1 MTSIFPRLLKVRYR
15 RGAGLRCAGGFTL
28 VEVVMVLVLLGILA
42 AVAVPKYFDIQAQAA
57 ATKCAYHRSLVIKT
71 LHQRWAFTKI
81 DESFRS
87 VFPNPDEAVTSVLH
101 ELGGD
106 NCSEGN
112 ACLKLCPTGGS
123 YDVRYEGD
131 DEAGYQFSVECTEH
145 GLTGP
150 DGLGDNTEPDR
161 ILVKSDN
168 ADLLVK
174 WLVGKD
180 HKTAGYE
187 QKIGNG
193 AISSIDGFFTE
204 ANAGIIDS
212 EAVGDFTNNRH
223 QYGTDETTQEKI
235 GSMTE
240 LVNKAL
246 AAAGFDTSA
255 VIWRMEREV
264 GGLATDP
271 VTKKETWR
279 SRLVFTL
286 AEKPSS
292 YGDGT
297 TEVKTKVYKF
307 YIWYTE
313 AVKGRPVRGY
323 GDIEFGDGKATLEKS
338 TNGRFY
344 VLTPGA

>member
-1 MTSIFPRLLKVRYR
+1 MTSIFSRFLKERYR
-15 RGAGLRCAGGFTL
+15 RAAGLRCAGGFTL

-87 VFPNPDEAVTSVLH
+87 VFPNPNEAVTSVLH

-106 NCSEGN
+106 NCSGGT

-123 YDVRYEGD
+123 YEVRYEGD
-131 DEAGYQFSVECTEH
+131 DDAGYQFSVECTEH

-174 WLVGKD
+174 WLVGED
-180 HKTAGYE
+180 RETAGYE

-204 ANAGIIDS
+204 ANTGIIDS
-212 EAVGDFTNNRH
+212 EAVGDFTNSRH
-223 QYGTDETTQEKI
+223 QYGTDDTTQKKI

-255 VIWRMEREV
+255 VIWRMERDA
-264 GGLATDP
+264 GGFAEDSLGHR
-271 VTKKETWR
+271 TWR
-279 SRLVFTL
+279 NRLTFTL

-292 YGDGT
+292 YPEGST
-297 TEVKTKVYKF
+297 QVTTKVYEF
-307 YIWYTE
+307 DIWYKE
-313 AVKGRPVRGY
+313 GVKGSPVSRY
-323 GDIEFGDGKATLEKS
+323 GDIESGNGKAALEKS
-338 TNGRFY
+338 SNGQFY
-344 VLTPGA
+344 VLRPTA

>member
-1 MTSIFPRLLKVRYR
+1 
-15 RGAGLRCAGGFTL
+15 
-28 VEVVMVLVLLGILA
+28 MVLVLLGILA

-87 VFPNPDEAVTSVLH
+87 VFPNPNEAVTSVLH

-106 NCSEGN
+106 NCSGGN

-123 YDVRYEGD
+123 YEVRYEGD
-131 DEAGYQFSVECTEH
+131 DDAGYQFSVECTEH
-145 GLTGP
+145 GLTGA

-174 WLVGKD
+174 WLVGED
-180 HKTAGYE
+180 RETAGYE

-204 ANAGIIDS
+204 ANTGIIDS
-212 EAVGDFTNNRH
+212 EAVGDFTNSRH
-223 QYGTDETTQEKI
+223 QYGTDDTTQKKI

-255 VIWRMEREV
+255 VIWRMERDA
-264 GGLATDP
+264 GGFAEDSP
-271 VTKKETWR
+271 GHRTWR
-279 SRLVFTL
+279 NRLTFTL

-292 YGDGT
+292 YPEGST
-297 TEVKTKVYKF
+297 QVTTKVYEF
-307 YIWYTE
+307 DIWYKE
-313 AVKGRPVRGY
+313 GVKGSPVSRY
-323 GDIEFGDGKATLEKS
+323 GDIESGNGKAALEKS
-338 TNGRFY
+338 SNGQFY
-344 VLTPGA
+344 VLRPTA

>member
-1 MTSIFPRLLKVRYR
+1 
-15 RGAGLRCAGGFTL
+15 
-28 VEVVMVLVLLGILA
+28 MVLVLLGILA
-42 AVAVPKYFDIQAQAA
+42 AVAVPKYFDIQEQAA

-106 NCSEGN
+106 NCSEGK

-123 YDVRYEGD
+123 YEVRYEGD
-131 DEAGYQFSVECTEH
+131 DAGYQFSVECTEH
-145 GLTGP
+145 GLTGS

-180 HKTAGYE
+180 RETAGYE

-193 AISSIDGFFTE
+193 AISSIDDFFTE
-204 ANAGIIDS
+204 TSVGIIDS

-271 VTKKETWR
+271 VTEKETWR

-307 YIWYTE
+307 DIWYTE

-323 GDIEFGDGKATLEKS
+323 GDIESGDGKATLEKS

>member
-1 MTSIFPRLLKVRYR
+1 MTSIFSRFLKERYR
-15 RGAGLRCAGGFTL
+15 RAAGLRCAGGFTL

-87 VFPNPDEAVTSVLH
+87 VFPNPNEAVTSVLH

-106 NCSEGN
+106 NCSGGN

-123 YDVRYEGD
+123 YEVRYEGD
-131 DEAGYQFSVECTEH
+131 DDAGYQFSVECTEH
-145 GLTGP
+145 GLTGA

-174 WLVGKD
+174 WLVGED
-180 HKTAGYE
+180 RETAGYE

-193 AISSIDGFFTE
+193 AIASIDGFFTE
-204 ANAGIIDS
+204 SSVGIIDS

-255 VIWRMEREV
+255 VIWRMERDA
-264 GGLATDP
+264 GGFAEDSP
-271 VTKKETWR
+271 GHRTWR
-279 SRLVFTL
+279 NRLTFTL

-292 YGDGT
+292 YPEGST
-297 TEVKTKVYKF
+297 QVTTKVYEF
-307 YIWYTE
+307 DIWYKE
-313 AVKGRPVRGY
+313 GVKGSPVSRY
-323 GDIEFGDGKATLEKS
+323 GDIESGNGKAALEKS
-338 TNGRFY
+338 SNGQFY
-344 VLTPGA
+344 VLRPTA

>member
-1 MTSIFPRLLKVRYR
+1 MTSIFLRLLKARYR
-15 RGAGLRCAGGFTL
+15 RGAGLRHAGGFTL

-71 LHQRWAFTKI
+71 LHQRWVFTKI

-87 VFPNPDEAVTSVLH
+87 VFPNPNEAVTSVLH

-112 ACLKLCPTGGS
+112 PCLKLCPTGGS

-131 DEAGYQFSVECTEH
+131 DEAGYRFSVECTEH

-161 ILVKSDN
+161 RLVTADN
-168 ADLLVK
+168 ADLLAK
-174 WLVGKD
+174 WLVGRD
-180 HKTAGYE
+180 RQTAGYDE
-187 QKIGNG
+187 VIGNG
-193 AISSIDGFFTE
+193 AISSIDDFFTE
-204 ANAGIIDS
+204 TSVGIIDS
-212 EAVGDFTNNRH
+212 EAVGDFTNDRH
-223 QYGTDETTQEKI
+223 QYGTDGTTQEKI

-246 AAAGFDTSA
+246 AEAGFDTSA
-255 VIWRMEREV
+255 VIWRMERDA

-271 VTKKETWR
+271 VTGKRTWR
-279 SRLVFTL
+279 NRLTFTL

-292 YGDGT
+292 YPEGSAQVT
-297 TEVKTKVYKF
+297 TKVYEF
-307 YIWYTE
+307 DIWYVE
-313 AVKGRPVRGY
+313 AVKGSSVRGY
-323 GDIEFGDGKATLEKS
+323 GDIESHDGRATLGKS
-338 TNGRFY
+338 SNGQFF
-344 VLTPGA
+344 VLTPDA

>member
-1 MTSIFPRLLKVRYR
+1 
-15 RGAGLRCAGGFTL
+15 
-28 VEVVMVLVLLGILA
+28 MVLVLLGILA
-42 AVAVPKYFDIQAQAA
+42 AVAVPKYFDIQEQAA

-106 NCSEGN
+106 NCSEGK

-123 YDVRYEGD
+123 YEVRYEGD
-131 DEAGYQFSVECTEH
+131 DAGYQFSVECTEH
-145 GLTGP
+145 GLTGS

-168 ADLLVK
+168 ANLLVK

-180 HKTAGYE
+180 RETAGYE

-193 AISSIDGFFTE
+193 AISSIDDFFTE
-204 ANAGIIDS
+204 TSVGIIDS

-271 VTKKETWR
+271 VTEKETWR

-307 YIWYTE
+307 DIWYTE

-323 GDIEFGDGKATLEKS
+323 GDIESGDGKATLEKS

>member
-1 MTSIFPRLLKVRYR
+1 M
-15 RGAGLRCAGGFTL
+15 
-28 VEVVMVLVLLGILA
+28 
-42 AVAVPKYFDIQAQAA
+42 
-57 ATKCAYHRSLVIKT
+57 
-71 LHQRWAFTKI
+71 
-81 DESFRS
+81 
-87 VFPNPDEAVTSVLH
+87 
-101 ELGGD
+101 
-106 NCSEGN
+106 
-112 ACLKLCPTGGS
+112 
-123 YDVRYEGD
+123 
-131 DEAGYQFSVECTEH
+131 
-145 GLTGP
+145 TGP

-264 GGLATDP
+264 GGLAMDP
-271 VTKKETWR
+271 VTEKETWR

-307 YIWYTE
+307 DIWYTE

-323 GDIEFGDGKATLEKS
+323 DDIESGDGKATLEKS

>member
-1 MTSIFPRLLKVRYR
+1 MTAILPIFLQVRYR
-15 RGAGLRCAGGFTL
+15 RGAGLRRAGGFTF

-106 NCSEGN
+106 NCSGGN

-123 YDVRYEGD
+123 YEVRYEGD
-131 DEAGYQFSVECTEH
+131 DDAGYQFSVECTEH
-145 GLTGP
+145 GLTGS

-180 HKTAGYE
+180 RETAGYE

-193 AISSIDGFFTE
+193 AIASIDGFFTE
-204 ANAGIIDS
+204 SSVGIIDS

-255 VIWRMEREV
+255 VIWRMERDA
-264 GGLATDP
+264 GGFAEDSP
-271 VTKKETWR
+271 GHRTWR
-279 SRLVFTL
+279 NRLTFTL

-292 YGDGT
+292 YPEGST
-297 TEVKTKVYKF
+297 QVTTKVYEF
-307 YIWYTE
+307 DIWYKE
-313 AVKGRPVRGY
+313 GVKGSPVSRY
-323 GDIEFGDGKATLEKS
+323 GDIESGNGKAALEKS
-338 TNGRFY
+338 SNGQFY
-344 VLTPGA
+344 VLRPTA

>member
-1 MTSIFPRLLKVRYR
+1 MTSIFSRFLKERYR
-15 RGAGLRCAGGFTL
+15 RAAGLRCAGGFTL

-87 VFPNPDEAVTSVLH
+87 VFPNPNEAVTSVLH

-106 NCSEGN
+106 NCSGGN

-123 YDVRYEGD
+123 YEVRYEGD
-131 DEAGYQFSVECTEH
+131 DDAGYQFSVECTEH

-150 DGLGDNTEPDR
+150 DGLGDSTEPDR

-174 WLVGKD
+174 WLVGED
-180 HKTAGYE
+180 RETAGYE

-204 ANAGIIDS
+204 ANTGIIDS
-212 EAVGDFTNNRH
+212 EAVGDFTNSRH
-223 QYGTDETTQEKI
+223 QYGTDDTTQKKI

-255 VIWRMEREV
+255 VIWRMERDA
-264 GGLATDP
+264 GGFAEDSP
-271 VTKKETWR
+271 GHRTWR
-279 SRLVFTL
+279 NRLTFTL

-292 YGDGT
+292 YPEGST
-297 TEVKTKVYKF
+297 QVTTKVYEF
-307 YIWYTE
+307 DIWYKE
-313 AVKGRPVRGY
+313 GVKGSPVSRY
-323 GDIEFGDGKATLEKS
+323 GDIESGNGKAALEKS
-338 TNGRFY
+338 SNGQFY
-344 VLTPGA
+344 VLRPTA

>member
-1 MTSIFPRLLKVRYR
+1 
-15 RGAGLRCAGGFTL
+15 
-28 VEVVMVLVLLGILA
+28 MVLVLLGILA

-223 QYGTDETTQEKI
+223 QYGMDETTQEKI

-271 VTKKETWR
+271 VTEKETWR

-323 GDIEFGDGKATLEKS
+323 GDIESGDGKATLEKS

>member
-1 MTSIFPRLLKVRYR
+1 MTSIFSRFLKERYR
-15 RGAGLRCAGGFTL
+15 RAAGLRCAGGFTL

-87 VFPNPDEAVTSVLH
+87 VFPNPNEAVTSVLH

-106 NCSEGN
+106 NCSGGN

-123 YDVRYEGD
+123 YEVRYEGD
-131 DEAGYQFSVECTEH
+131 DDAGYQFSVECTEH

-174 WLVGKD
+174 WLIGED
-180 HKTAGYE
+180 RETAGYE

-204 ANAGIIDS
+204 ANTGIIDS
-212 EAVGDFTNNRH
+212 EAVGDFTNSRH
-223 QYGTDETTQEKI
+223 QYGTDDTTQKKI

-246 AAAGFDTSA
+246 AAAGIDSSA
-255 VIWRMEREV
+255 VIWRMKRDA
-264 GGLATDP
+264 GGFAEDSP
-271 VTKKETWR
+271 GHRTWR
-279 SRLVFTL
+279 NRLTFTL

-292 YGDGT
+292 YPEGST
-297 TEVKTKVYKF
+297 QVTTKVYEF
-307 YIWYTE
+307 DIWYKE
-313 AVKGRPVRGY
+313 GVKGSPVSRY
-323 GDIEFGDGKATLEKS
+323 GDIEAVNGKDALDIS
-338 TNGRFY
+338 SNCLFY
-344 VLTPGA
+344 VLRPTA